1 MAETFGHLVEK
12 LELNVD
18 TGIRIAANRSWRRN
32 TAQAILAIIGEGDD
46 RNIAMRA
53 AQEPFRPST
62 QGRVALGNV
71 GQRRARSMDQ
81 LPAQV
86 CGRTPT

>member
-32 TAQAILAIIGEGDD
+32 TAQAILASLLAKAT
-46 RNIAMRA
+46 IATLRCVRLKS
-53 AQEPFRPST
+53 PFAHRPKGVS
-62 QGRVALGNV
+62 
-71 GQRRARSMDQ
+71 RS
-81 LPAQV
+81 A
-86 CGRTPT
+86 T